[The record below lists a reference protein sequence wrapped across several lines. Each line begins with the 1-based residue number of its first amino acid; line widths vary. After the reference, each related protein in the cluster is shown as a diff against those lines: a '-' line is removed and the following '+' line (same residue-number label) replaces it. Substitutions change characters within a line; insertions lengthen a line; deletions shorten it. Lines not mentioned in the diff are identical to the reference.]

1 METDRS
7 SKGVSFL
14 SEMIEWNRQNAK
26 SMKLGMLSGTGSDAS
41 GNNLMTFTGVGW
53 GYDLLLADEIETFLL
68 QLWTVATHA
77 NTRGTYQFVEI
88 YL

>member
-1 METDRS
+1 
-7 SKGVSFL
+7 
-14 SEMIEWNRQNAK
+14 
-26 SMKLGMLSGTGSDAS
+26 MKLLGMMLSGTGSDAS

-53 GYDLLLADEIETFLL
+53 GYGLLLADAIETFLL